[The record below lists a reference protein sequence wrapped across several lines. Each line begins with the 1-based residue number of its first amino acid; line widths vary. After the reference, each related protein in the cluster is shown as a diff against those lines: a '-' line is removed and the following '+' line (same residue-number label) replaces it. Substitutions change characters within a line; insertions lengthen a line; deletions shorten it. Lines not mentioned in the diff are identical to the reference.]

1 MQAPN
6 SYKKDVNLLQM
17 HCALL
22 LQVLDKKQ
30 SILVE
35 KAATLM
41 TYQYIAS
48 AGLNSKFLLKS
59 NLTCIKYKVV
69 TILMCIPHSNLIMY
83 CCSSNFPNLF

>member
-1 MQAPN
+1 
-6 SYKKDVNLLQM
+6 M

-41 TYQYIAS
+41 TYQYIAY
-48 AGLNSKFLLKS
+48 AGLNSKYFLKS
-59 NLTCIKYKVV
+59 NLTYIKY
-69 TILMCIPHSNLIMY
+69 
-83 CCSSNFPNLF
+83 

>member
-48 AGLNSKFLLKS
+48 AGLNSKYF
-59 NLTCIKYKVV
+59 
-69 TILMCIPHSNLIMY
+69 
-83 CCSSNFPNLF
+83 

>member
-1 MQAPN
+1 MAHIPRN
-6 SYKKDVNLLQM
+6 AGTYKKDVNLLQM

-30 SILVE
+30 SILVK

-48 AGLNSKFLLKS
+48 AGLNSKYFLKS
-59 NLTCIKYKVV
+59 DLTYIKY
-69 TILMCIPHSNLIMY
+69 
-83 CCSSNFPNLF
+83 